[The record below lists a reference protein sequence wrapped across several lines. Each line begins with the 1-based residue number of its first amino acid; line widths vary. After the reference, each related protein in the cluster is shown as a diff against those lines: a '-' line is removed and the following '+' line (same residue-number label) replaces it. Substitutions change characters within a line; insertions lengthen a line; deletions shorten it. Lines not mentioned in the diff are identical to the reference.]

1 MAHSMERL
9 LGILKTINERG
20 FVRVTE
26 LSKLFQVTEATIRSD
41 LAKLEADRKI
51 IRNHGGAASLTAMG
65 QTAFAS
71 MPGAD
76 AALTANQED
85 NVALVPERMNVRR
98 EEKMRIAQAAL
109 ELIEP
114 HDRIIMDA
122 SSTTFY
128 LAQLIPSDL
137 PITVLTHSVSIIVE
151 LNKKQKTEVIAT
163 GGILSKNTMS
173 FIGPLS
179 ESTMGMYN
187 VNKAFI
193 SCMGVHLEYGVTE
206 LSELQALVKRKMIEA
221 ADHVILLADHSKFGR
236 KNFTHLCNFD
246 QIDLIITD
254 DQVDRQH
261 LSSME
266 SSGIRYRVAT

>member
-1 MAHSMERL
+1 MS
-9 LGILKTINERG
+9 
-20 FVRVTE
+20 
-26 LSKLFQVTEATIRSD
+26 
-41 LAKLEADRKI
+41 
-51 IRNHGGAASLTAMG
+51 

-71 MPGAD
+71 TPGAD

-236 KNFTHLCNFD
+236 KNFTHLCNID

-254 DQVDRQH
+254 GRVDRQH
-261 LSSME
+261 LASME
-266 SSGIRYRVAT
+266 SSGIRYCVAP